1 MIDMEHKE
9 EPKVKIDF
17 SFTDEFGQESRLTK
31 TILKVDYNIQT
42 QLELL
47 VEEFKCFM
55 MSAGFSPETVE
66 LIQIV
71 EEE

>member
-55 MSAGFSPETVE
+55 MSAGFSPEQFE

>member
-1 MIDMEHKE
+1 MIGMEHKE

-17 SFTDEFGQESRLTK
+17 SYTDEYGQESRLTK
-31 TILKVDYNIQT
+31 TILKVDSNIQT

-55 MSAGFSPETVE
+55 MSVGFSPKTVE

>member
-1 MIDMEHKE
+1 MIDMEIKE

>member
-47 VEEFKCFM
+47 VEEFKCFLM
-55 MSAGFSPETVE
+55 GVGFSPDIVE
-66 LIQIV
+66 MIQIV

>member
-1 MIDMEHKE
+1 MIDMEIKE

-31 TILKVDYNIQT
+31 TIFKVNSNIQT

-47 VEEFKCFM
+47 VEEFKYFLM
-55 MSAGFSPETVE
+55 GVGVSPDIVE
-66 LIQIV
+66 MIQIV
-71 EEE
+71 EE

>member
-17 SFTDEFGQESRLTK
+17 SYTDEYGQESRLTK

>member
-1 MIDMEHKE
+1 MIGMEHKE

-17 SFTDEFGQESRLTK
+17 SFTDELGQESRLTK
-31 TILKVDYNIQT
+31 TILKVDSNIQT

>member
-17 SFTDEFGQESRLTK
+17 SFTDELGQESRLTK
-31 TILKVDYNIQT
+31 TIFKVDSKIQT

-47 VEEFKCFM
+47 VEEFKCFLM
-55 MSAGFSPETVE
+55 GAGFSPDIVE
-66 LIQIV
+66 MIQII
-71 EEE
+71 EE